1 MEPPG
6 AAAELEGRL
15 HPLALF
21 VIARRFVGASLIP
34 LFALLFSLGTK
45 VLVPLLL
52 AALLVGV
59 PLAVLS
65 WARFRYR
72 VGAGRLELS
81 SGVLCRNVRT
91 IPLDRIRGV
100 DVTAPFLHRLL
111 GFVKVDVEAAAGGGS
126 QAELS
131 LAAVSHAQADALRH
145 ALLRSEPGAVR
156 PSRCDGLALLHEAT
170 PALLALGG
178 ITSMRYLL
186 APVAILGVLFNLAD
200 DLPGG
205 YVERTGDAAADHV
218 PTHPLGVAV
227 AGAVVFV
234 LVLAI
239 GAAGSLLVDW
249 DFTLTDDGERLTAS
263 RGLLTGR
270 VVTID
275 RARIRGADVRDT
287 PLRRPLGLMS
297 VTGIVAGLRGQRA
310 GRPWRRFARPRRPP
324 SAAGRRGAAPIPLL
338 RCHRIRVGPRAPAGA
353 GSRSAAAGCGRRD
366 RLPRALGRRGC
377 ARPRRPRSP
386 ARSRP
391 LPTTGPR
398 FDGRRLVLREG
409 SLRRRWS
416 EVDPA
421 AVVAFELRSSP
432 GQRRSGLCTLIVHL
446 GQGAGSRRALD
457 AGEDQAAELLAGLH
471 PTLLAPLLSSPEAV
485 SPASTAFEG
494 QRRRR
499 RSPSPTPHSSSLSRR
514 ESD

>member
-6 AAAELEGRL
+6 AVELEGRL

-21 VIARRFVGASLIP
+21 VIARRFIGASLIP

-72 VGAGRLELS
+72 VGASRLELS
-81 SGVLCRNVRT
+81 SGVLSRNVRT

-111 GFVKVDVEAAAGGGS
+111 GLVKVDVEAAAGGGS

-145 ALLRSEPGAVR
+145 ALLRSEPGAVGATG
-156 PSRCDGLALLHEAT
+156 PAILHEAT

-205 YVERTGDAAADHV
+205 YVERAGDAAVDHV
-218 PTHPLGVAV
+218 PTHSLGVAV
-227 AGAVVFV
+227 AGAVVFA
-234 LVLAI
+234 LVLLI

-263 RGLLTGR
+263 RGLLTRR

-275 RARIRGADVRDT
+275 RERIRGADVRDT
-287 PLRRPLGLMS
+287 PLRRPLGLVS
-297 VTGIVAGLRGQRA
+297 VTGIVAGLRGKT
-310 GRPWRRFARPRRPP
+310 GGTTSRRFCPP
-324 SAAGRRGAAPIPLL
+324 ATPTVCCADVDGAAPDPGAPLSPHPS
-338 RCHRIRVGPRAPAGA
+338 RPAGA
-353 GSRSAAAGCGRRD
+353 GSCGLSLCRCPWWSWRSPCVSPG
-366 RLPRALGRRGC
+366 P
-377 ARPRRPRSP
+377 SP
-386 ARSRP
+386 ARSSSRP
-391 LPTTGPR
+391 PLSRSPSTATGN
-398 FDGRRLVLREG
+398 
-409 SLRRRWS
+409 W
-416 EVDPA
+416 A
-421 AVVAFELRSSP
+421 
-432 GQRRSGLCTLIVHL
+432 T
-446 GQGAGSRRALD
+446 
-457 AGEDQAAELLAGLH
+457 
-471 PTLLAPLLSSPEAV
+471 
-485 SPASTAFEG
+485 ASTADGSCFVKEACG
-494 QRRRR
+494 GSGP
-499 RSPSPTPHSSSLSRR
+499 RSILPLSWPSSSAAHAVSVGPACAR
-514 ESD
+514 